1 MCKTSKIKENR
12 DAEGFFV
19 WITTCCCPHDSRL
32 WFINCHRKITEAFSV
47 ELKKI
52 TKENLKKIM
61 HQDYGVELSD
71 EQANELGYSLL
82 RLTRTASMAFTR
94 AEEKNS
100 SVQVRDK
107 NSLEPK
113 TSM

>member
-1 MCKTSKIKENR
+1 MRNHNLSP
-12 DAEGFFV
+12 
-19 WITTCCCPHDSRL
+19 PHDDRL
-32 WFINCHRKITEAFSV
+32 WLINLLEM

-52 TKENLKKIM
+52 TKENLKKII

-82 RLTRTASMAFTR
+82 RLTRLTGIAFTR

-100 SVQVRDK
+100 SVQARER
-107 NSLEPK
+107 NPLGAN
-113 TSM
+113 TNT